1 MSWRVESGVL
11 DEGDIHAGLEVL
23 QDRFENHR
31 TNQLAPVQDQHM
43 TTGLF
48 HKYPT
53 ILLHIAD
60 VIFILRL
67 RRHLCLHLHLCMCV
81 FFKNALRLLSY

>member
-1 MSWRVESGVL
+1 MESGVL

-23 QDRFENHR
+23 QDRFENHC
-31 TNQLAPVQDQHM
+31 TNQLALTQDQHM
-43 TTGLF
+43 TIGLF

-60 VIFILRL
+60 VILILRL
-67 RRHLCLHLHLCMCV
+67 RRHLCLHSLHLCMCV